1 MITPSVVDIVCFE
14 CSVCIVDMGYITQEV
29 SAVDVSISCIL
40 EAYRSACAADE
51 IYRARTT
58 SLSYE
63 FSVNIGESNTVL
75 LRSYSVCIVLKGSCE
90 FKLSLNSLLHLSL
103 IVNIKTRPPKRSG
116 KNHFF
121 FDFLFFLFCCLSLF
135 TLSAACIRL

>member
-1 MITPSVVDIVCFE
+1 MRYVA
-14 CSVCIVDMGYITQEV
+14 QEV
-29 SAVDVSISCIL
+29 SEVDVSRIIVLKS
-40 EAYRSACAADE
+40 YSSACAVDE

-63 FSVNIGESNTVL
+63 FSVNTGESNTVL

-90 FKLSLNSLLHLSL
+90 FKLSLNSLPHLSL

-121 FDFLFFLFCCLSLF
+121 LDFLFFLFCCLSLF
-135 TLSAACIRL
+135 TLSIACIRL